1 VHSRLGPRFH
11 STSTRD
17 GPSDDVGLL
26 DALMATGDSG
36 CPLTPVDVLAVPV
49 SSDSLAGPVDAP
61 TLPCVAVE
69 ELAAPGVLALYDD
82 VVPDYSPD
90 GATVVLAAGLREDSI
105 LAVSFVDSVSS
116 ARWNLKPPIF
126 KVYSRRLRPSNLDDQ
141 DGTLVQSALDNSMVI
156 SSPLCEFQCL
166 VTKPVDALLP
176 TPRFPKRR
184 KKPLPSN
191 FIPRRSR
198 RVAKFPP
205 ELGSEAA
212 AQVCRHLGFCDDNEV
227 IFVQDARKYAKL
239 FVSGLCSIHIAALA
253 ALFGWTVPQNGP
265 V

>member
-90 GATVVLAAGLREDSI
+90 GATLFWL
-105 LAVSFVDSVSS
+105 
-116 ARWNLKPPIF
+116 
-126 KVYSRRLRPSNLDDQ
+126 
-141 DGTLVQSALDNSMVI
+141 LV
-156 SSPLCEFQCL
+156 
-166 VTKPVDALLP
+166 
-176 TPRFPKRR
+176 
-184 KKPLPSN
+184 
-191 FIPRRSR
+191 
-198 RVAKFPP
+198 
-205 ELGSEAA
+205 
-212 AQVCRHLGFCDDNEV
+212 
-227 IFVQDARKYAKL
+227 
-239 FVSGLCSIHIAALA
+239 
-253 ALFGWTVPQNGP
+253 
-265 V
+265 